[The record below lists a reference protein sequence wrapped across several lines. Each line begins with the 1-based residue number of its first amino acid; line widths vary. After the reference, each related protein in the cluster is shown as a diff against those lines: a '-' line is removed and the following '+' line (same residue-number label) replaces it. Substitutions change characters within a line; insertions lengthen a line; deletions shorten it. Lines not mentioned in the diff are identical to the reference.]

1 MIFCFNITANDS
13 KNLARSKAIDIII
26 IDTMLTADRLKH
38 SLGVARRCQEIAREQ
53 GLGLSDKRYFTLGL
67 LHDIGYEFSDNEGH
81 AEMSADMISEIA
93 VCGLSE
99 ELKAI
104 KDHGKPIPFK
114 EQSNSL
120 RILNQADMET
130 SPTGERVTAT
140 QRLEDIAQRHGKDS
154 KAYKTSLFLCQEL
167 KLI

>member
-1 MIFCFNITANDS
+1 
-13 KNLARSKAIDIII
+13 
-26 IDTMLTADRLKH
+26 MLTEDRLKH
-38 SLGVARRCQEIAREQ
+38 SLGVARRCQEIAREK
-53 GLGLSDKRYFTLGL
+53 GLGLFDKRYFTLGL

-81 AEMSADMISEIA
+81 AEMSVYMISRMA
-93 VCGLSE
+93 VFGLSE

-104 KDHGKPIPFK
+104 RDHGKPIPFK
-114 EQSNSL
+114 EQSYDL

-130 SPTGERVTAT
+130 SPTGERVTAA

-154 KAYKTSLFLCQEL
+154 EAYKTSLYLCKEL